1 MVTEQQLEARLAEL
15 VAQLRALFAGE
26 LDELLDDGE
35 PRHGERV
42 DRDTLRRYWPA
53 GLPLPLT
60 VGAALD
66 AVEQG
71 HKLIAAAVA
80 SDIRAAAAVLVDPA
94 AREAVLARPELAAR
108 WTWRSPPPDATDV
121 GPSHGVEL
129 ALDLLRRRAVQTR
142 NDSAH
147 MGVADFARYGWST
160 PDLAPAVVIKWAGPR
175 LDEAWRD
182 RESEAAAWMRRRNAR
197 TALAWGEVVGPMVGD
212 ESAPDELL
220 FYQSGKAEPGE
231 LLPPPSARLQA
242 DLALA
247 GDFRRP
253 LTVPRPD
260 GLGCELS
267 PGSVALLC
275 WLESKALVALPETLD
290 DAAWRAVLRWAT
302 KAPGDAHNAAAA
314 AVLADNGDKD
324 ALRQL
329 AAELCDRCNSLASAT
344 GALPPTPEGG
354 GPRTSDDMLEIEAK
368 LASWLERIDADEAS
382 KLREASR
389 KRLAEYR
396 AGNLDAGGLFK
407 NWHNEGAAV
416 LERIARVVWWSCVSE
431 RWERQQKNPPAAPAG
446 VLDLLTTA
454 SYGSQID
461 LPLNGIGPANL
472 KDRRGRLLAEF
483 PQAGLD
489 ADTLTQMFAGRALLG
504 TVAGTRLIRWE
515 LVTAHR
521 QWLEMHGTGGDFR
534 RTVIPGGWS
543 GLAELVGEHSKAT
556 AGDLRAMVKAQAHG
570 IFRLPSGG
578 TGNLLGYD
586 DKDKAGPGKPATLTM
601 YWLDPLLPGYVHSL
615 PPGRSGETHRRA
627 RVLVPLLDELP
638 DLGHGRVAG
647 AAALLHWLVLIDLA
661 QGAPDLAKRGG
672 VLLDWRKLWSDAGLS
687 EDQGRRVRD
696 LWTADG
702 DNAPAMLEHVG
713 GGRYTLGKTHE
724 RARAFILARN
734 TLAAEKATKKRR

>member
-1 MVTEQQLEARLAEL
+1 MEGLETRLAEL

-53 GLPLPLT
+53 ELPLPLT

-71 HKLIAAAVA
+71 RKLIAAAVA
-80 SDIRAAAAVLVDPA
+80 GDIRAAAAVLVDPV

-121 GPSHGVEL
+121 GPSHGAEL

-290 DAAWRAVLRWAT
+290 DACLLYT
-302 KAPGDAHNAAAA
+302 SP
-314 AVLADNGDKD
+314 
-324 ALRQL
+324 
-329 AAELCDRCNSLASAT
+329 S
-344 GALPPTPEGG
+344 
-354 GPRTSDDMLEIEAK
+354 PRDS
-368 LASWLERIDADEAS
+368 
-382 KLREASR
+382 
-389 KRLAEYR
+389 
-396 AGNLDAGGLFK
+396 
-407 NWHNEGAAV
+407 
-416 LERIARVVWWSCVSE
+416 
-431 RWERQQKNPPAAPAG
+431 
-446 VLDLLTTA
+446 
-454 SYGSQID
+454 
-461 LPLNGIGPANL
+461 
-472 KDRRGRLLAEF
+472 
-483 PQAGLD
+483 
-489 ADTLTQMFAGRALLG
+489 
-504 TVAGTRLIRWE
+504 
-515 LVTAHR
+515 
-521 QWLEMHGTGGDFR
+521 
-534 RTVIPGGWS
+534 
-543 GLAELVGEHSKAT
+543 
-556 AGDLRAMVKAQAHG
+556 
-570 IFRLPSGG
+570 
-578 TGNLLGYD
+578 
-586 DKDKAGPGKPATLTM
+586 
-601 YWLDPLLPGYVHSL
+601 
-615 PPGRSGETHRRA
+615 
-627 RVLVPLLDELP
+627 
-638 DLGHGRVAG
+638 
-647 AAALLHWLVLIDLA
+647 
-661 QGAPDLAKRGG
+661 
-672 VLLDWRKLWSDAGLS
+672 
-687 EDQGRRVRD
+687 
-696 LWTADG
+696 
-702 DNAPAMLEHVG
+702 
-713 GGRYTLGKTHE
+713 
-724 RARAFILARN
+724 
-734 TLAAEKATKKRR
+734 